1 MGLSL
6 LTPFLLC
13 FLLQVPAP
21 ARAEVAVMAE
31 GRELILVL
39 ERNQ

>member
-1 MGLSL
+1 
-6 LTPFLLC
+6 
-13 FLLQVPAP
+13 VPAP
-21 ARAEVAVMAE
+21 ARAKVAVIAE